1 MDQSTKTGILYGL
14 AAYVWWAI
22 APIYFKIVSEVGA
35 LDILAHRIIWSCI
48 IVMLLI
54 VAMGKLNV
62 LMTVLRSPKM
72 LLALCAST
80 ALIAVNWG
88 TFIYAINSNQ
98 MLSASLGYFINPLV
112 SIIIGLIFFQDKL
125 DRPRKLAA
133 VLCVAAVAFEIIQF
147 GRLPWIS
154 LVLAVSFGF
163 YGLVRKKLAVD
174 SFTGMALETGLMLPL
189 AALQLLWWSSDPQS
203 NMLNNDMSM
212 NLLLIAAGPVTMV
225 PLMLFA
231 AAANR
236 VSLITLG
243 FFQYIGPSGMFLLA
257 VFVYGEHFSS
267 EKLITFGLIWCALV
281 ILIVD
286 SLYKMRKRPELASP
300 AA

>member
-1 MDQSTKTGILYGL
+1 MDQSTKTGIFYGL
-14 AAYVWWAI
+14 TAYVWWAI
-22 APIYFKIVSEVGA
+22 APIYFKVVSDIGA
-35 LDILAHRIIWSCI
+35 LDILAHRVIWSCV

-54 VAMGKLNV
+54 AAMGKVNALINV
-62 LMTVLRSPKM
+62 IRSPRK

-98 MLSASLGYFINPLV
+98 MLSASLGYYINPLV
-112 SIIIGLIFFQDKL
+112 SIIIGMAFFQDKL

-133 VLCVAAVAFEIIQF
+133 ALCVVAVIFEITQF

-154 LVLAVSFGF
+154 LVLAVSFGL

-189 AALQLLWWSSDPQS
+189 AALQLLWSSDPQS
-203 NMLNNDMSM
+203 NMLNNDWTM
-212 NLLLIAAGPVTMV
+212 NLLLVAAGPVTMV

-243 FFQYIGPSGMFLLA
+243 FFQYIGPSGMFILA
-257 VFVYGEHFSS
+257 VFVYGEAFSS
-267 EKLITFGLIWCALV
+267 EKLITFALIWSALV

-286 SLYKMRKRPELASP
+286 SIYKLRKRPDVTALSK
-300 AA
+300 

>member
-1 MDQSTKTGILYGL
+1 MDQSTKTGIFYGL
-14 AAYVWWAI
+14 TAYVWWAI
-22 APIYFKIVSEVGA
+22 APIYFKVVSDIGA
-35 LDILAHRIIWSCI
+35 LDILAHRVIWSCV

-54 VAMGKLNV
+54 AAMGKVNALISV
-62 LMTVLRSPKM
+62 IRSPRK

-98 MLSASLGYFINPLV
+98 MLSASLGYYINPLV
-112 SIIIGLIFFQDKL
+112 SIIIGMAFFQDKL

-133 VLCVAAVAFEIIQF
+133 ALCVVAVIFEITQF

-154 LVLAVSFGF
+154 LVLAVSFGL

-189 AALQLLWWSSDPQS
+189 AALQLLWSSDPQS
-203 NMLNNDMSM
+203 NMLNNDWTM
-212 NLLLIAAGPVTMV
+212 NLLLVAAGPVTMV

-243 FFQYIGPSGMFLLA
+243 FFQYIGPSGMFILA
-257 VFVYGEHFSS
+257 VFVYGEAFSS
-267 EKLITFGLIWCALV
+267 EKLITFALIWSALV

-286 SLYKMRKRPELASP
+286 SIYKLRKRPDVTALSK
-300 AA
+300 